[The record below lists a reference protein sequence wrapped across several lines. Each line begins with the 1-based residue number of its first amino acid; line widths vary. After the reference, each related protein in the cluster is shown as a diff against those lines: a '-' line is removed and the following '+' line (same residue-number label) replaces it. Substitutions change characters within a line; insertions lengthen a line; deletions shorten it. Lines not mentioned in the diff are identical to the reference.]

1 MADAPTDAELIEAYD
16 ATYNRMRTFDRHVH
30 ALRAVVEKFTPSPP
44 VAAPPATPVAPTGWQ
59 PLKTAPDGQRVL
71 LGPRYAPVVGIVRK
85 MPFWADE
92 QEPAAAVIHYN
103 GSVLVAGYHC
113 SEWHPLPDGAT
124 AQPQPQ
130 PAQPLTAD
138 QRQDLLAA
146 AFYIACRNEP
156 GATLKDV
163 DAERIADLL
172 TELSGFELARI
183 TAPSTPT
190 PEVAP

>member
-1 MADAPTDAELIEAYD
+1 MADAPSLDHADVERIRALLKDPVAVHLNMLHGHIAKIDMGMLAHAHGQTMQARWAAFERWEAEQA
-16 ATYNRMRTFDRHVH
+16 
-30 ALRAVVEKFTPSPP
+30 TPSPP
-44 VAAPPATPVAPTGWQ
+44 VAAPPATPADDAVFEFW
-59 PLKTAPDGQRVL
+59 
-71 LGPRYAPVVGIVRK
+71 
-85 MPFWADE
+85 WAD
-92 QEPAAAVIHYN
+92 
-103 GSVLVAGYHC
+103 HC
-113 SEWHPLPDGAT
+113 PNATQADAWEEWCALRSNQP

-146 AFYIACRNEP
+146 AFFIACRNEP

-172 TELSGFELARI
+172 TELSGFDLARI

-190 PEVAP
+190 TGDDHGQPT